1 MKSHVTQFCNT
12 CSTCQ
17 LVGKPNQV
25 VHPAPLQPIPA
36 VGEPF
41 EHVLVDC
48 VGPLPRTKAGNQFL
62 LTVMCMST
70 RFPEAIPLRKITAP
84 AITRALIKFFTT
96 FGLPK
101 IIQTDQGTNFM
112 SRAFKQSLQSL
123 GVSHS
128 VSSAYH
134 PESQGALE
142 RWHQTLKSM
151 LKKYCYDTGKDW
163 DEGVP
168 FVLFAIRD
176 AKQESLGFSPSE
188 LVFGH
193 NVRGPLKVLKE
204 QLVAGS
210 SSKSNVLDF
219 VSQCRE
225 HLHRA
230 TSLAKEALSSS
241 QVRMKQH
248 YDKNAV
254 ERKFQPGDKVLVLLP
269 VLGSSLSARFSGP
282 YVVEGKVSETDYVI
296 HTPERRRKKRLCHI
310 NMLKAYRS
318 RENDQGEQ
326 KCSVEAAVPDT
337 ISVPMICEVSM
348 AAEGDN
354 GLTVVSEG
362 QQCGRLSNTEFL
374 ADVESQ
380 ISYLTET
387 QRGDVLALL
396 NSFPMLFSDVPS
408 RTNVIQHDVD
418 VGSAVPIKQH
428 AYRCPVG
435 KRELMKKE
443 VTYLLENGLAKPSS
457 SSWSSP
463 CLLTPKSDGTPRF
476 CTDFRKVNAVTVPD
490 SFPLPRMEDCIDSIG
505 SAVFITKLDLLKG
518 YWQVPLTD
526 KASDISAF
534 VTPDHFLQYTVM
546 AFGMR
551 NAPATFQRLMNIVLG
566 DVPQCNVYLD
576 DVVVYSNDWESHLAS
591 LEIVFERLA
600 NAALTLNLA
609 KCDFAR
615 ATVTYL
621 GKAG

>member
-1 MKSHVTQFCNT
+1 MRKWSSHTGAATDETGEGFNTVYQIVVPVSWHKHVLELAHEHLWSDHLGITKTYGRVLKHFFWPGMKSHVTQFCNT

-84 AITRALIKFFTT
+84 AITRALIKLFNT

-101 IIQTDQGTNFM
+101 IIQMDQGTNFM

-142 RWHQTLKSM
+142 HWHQTLKSM

-176 AKQESLGFSPSE
+176 AKQESLRFSPSE

-210 SSKSNVLDF
+210 SSKSNFF

-225 HLHRA
+225 RLHRV

-241 QVRMKQH
+241 QVRMKQQ

-282 YVVEGKVSETDYVI
+282 YVVEGKVSEADYVI
-296 HTPERRRKKRLCHI
+296 HTPERRRKKRL
-310 NMLKAYRS
+310 
-318 RENDQGEQ
+318 
-326 KCSVEAAVPDT
+326 
-337 ISVPMICEVSM
+337 
-348 AAEGDN
+348 
-354 GLTVVSEG
+354 
-362 QQCGRLSNTEFL
+362 
-374 ADVESQ
+374 
-380 ISYLTET
+380 
-387 QRGDVLALL
+387 
-396 NSFPMLFSDVPS
+396 
-408 RTNVIQHDVD
+408 
-418 VGSAVPIKQH
+418 
-428 AYRCPVG
+428 
-435 KRELMKKE
+435 
-443 VTYLLENGLAKPSS
+443 
-457 SSWSSP
+457 
-463 CLLTPKSDGTPRF
+463 
-476 CTDFRKVNAVTVPD
+476 
-490 SFPLPRMEDCIDSIG
+490 
-505 SAVFITKLDLLKG
+505 
-518 YWQVPLTD
+518 
-526 KASDISAF
+526 
-534 VTPDHFLQYTVM
+534 
-546 AFGMR
+546 
-551 NAPATFQRLMNIVLG
+551 
-566 DVPQCNVYLD
+566 
-576 DVVVYSNDWESHLAS
+576 SH
-591 LEIVFERLA
+591 
-600 NAALTLNLA
+600 
-609 KCDFAR
+609 
-615 ATVTYL
+615 
-621 GKAG
+621 